1 MLKKLETFEPRPGI
15 AYLLITC
22 ATFLWGLSIVIGRGV
37 HQEIPPLG
45 LSFWRWFVGAVFL
58 LPFVCAELIRKAEI
72 IRRHAKFIIFMGII
86 QIGSSVMLMVGV
98 NFTTAIN
105 ASVINAVQ
113 PAVTAVAA
121 WSLTKDKLTQGQSA
135 GIVAGFAGILVIVA
149 KADISLLLGFDV
161 NIGDGFAV
169 LAIIG
174 WSIYAALLHR
184 LPKEL
189 GVTTTLFLILMAGSL
204 SVLAFYVFETLTVR
218 PVPATINSVIVF
230 LVMGLIISVLSI
242 YIWNSGLRAVGPN
255 RASIFLNLIP
265 IFGAI
270 LAISFIGEQ
279 LFLYHF
285 IGGALVALG
294 ITLVIT
300 QSSRKTAP

>member
-15 AYLLITC
+15 AYFLITC

-72 IRRHAKFIIFMGII
+72 IRRHTKFIIFMGII

-121 WSLTKDKLTQGQSA
+121 WILTKDKLTQGQSA

-149 KADISLLLGFDV
+149 KADIAHFACDCVVQIQAHAELGRSQAALGRAEEAEAAFRTAIDVAARNKLPFLEVSAMCLLDLSIMCAISIVVFARV
-161 NIGDGFAV
+161 VILTAAFLCICAV
-169 LAIIG
+169 LICHADVC
-174 WSIYAALLHR
+174 S
-184 LPKEL
+184 P
-189 GVTTTLFLILMAGSL
+189 GSD
-204 SVLAFYVFETLTVR
+204 
-218 PVPATINSVIVF
+218 
-230 LVMGLIISVLSI
+230 
-242 YIWNSGLRAVGPN
+242 RAHP
-255 RASIFLNLIP
+255 
-265 IFGAI
+265 
-270 LAISFIGEQ
+270 
-279 LFLYHF
+279 
-285 IGGALVALG
+285 
-294 ITLVIT
+294 
-300 QSSRKTAP
+300 